1 MTDETIVAVY
11 DSAAHAEAAVAAL
24 KTAGI
29 RDSAVTMHAE
39 SASGTTAATPPDQ
52 GFWSRLF
59 GTEPDTTAAVYDRS
73 LKGGAIVV
81 TVEAPEIDTAR
92 VEHILD
98 SHHPIDM
105 EERAASYGVAQSTT
119 TTMTEAVAR
128 PTMPAATQPVAA
140 QAMATDNGAI
150 QLSEE
155 SLVVGTRVVNR
166 GGTRIR
172 RFVVEKPV
180 EQSVTLHD
188 EKVSVERRPIT
199 DGRPVTDAAAF
210 TDKTIEMTE
219 TAEEAVVGKTARVV
233 EEVALRKE
241 AVEHIETI
249 RDTVRKEEV
258 EIEQVPGTATTTTSG
273 VTPMTPDAA
282 KI

>member
-24 KTAGI
+24 KAAGAPDNAI
-29 RDSAVTMHAE
+29 TMHAE
-39 SASGTTAATPPDQ
+39 SANGATAATQPDQ

-59 GTEPDTTAAVYDRS
+59 GTEPDSTAAVYDRS
-73 LKGGAIVV
+73 LKGGSTVV
-81 TVEAPEIDTAR
+81 TVQSPEGDVAR
-92 VEHILD
+92 VVQILE
-98 SHHPIDM
+98 SHHPVNM
-105 EERAASYGVAQSTT
+105 EERAASYGLAQTT
-119 TTMTEAVAR
+119 TTTTTQPLAT
-128 PTMPAATQPVAA
+128 PTMPVAA
-140 QAMATDNGAI
+140 QPTATDNGAI

-180 EQSVTLHD
+180 EQTVTLHE
-188 EKVSVERRPIT
+188 EKVVVERRPIT

-210 TDKTIEMTE
+210 TDKTVEMME

-233 EEVALRKE
+233 EEVAIRKE
-241 AVEHIETI
+241 AVEHTETI
-249 RDTVRKEEV
+249 RDTIRKEEV
-258 EIEQVPGTATTTTSG
+258 EIEKVPGTATEITPGTTP
-273 VTPMTPDAA
+273 VNPRAP

>member
-24 KTAGI
+24 KSAGAP
-29 RDSAVTMHAE
+29 DSAITMHAE
-39 SASGTTAATPPDQ
+39 SATGTTAATPPDQ

-59 GTEPDTTAAVYDRS
+59 GPEPDSTAAVYDRS
-73 LKGGAIVV
+73 LKGGSTVV
-81 TVEAPEIDTAR
+81 TVQSPEGDVAR
-92 VEHILD
+92 VVQILE
-98 SHHPIDM
+98 SHHPVDM
-105 EERAASYGVAQSTT
+105 EERAASYGVTQTT
-119 TTMTEAVAR
+119 TTTTTQPLAT
-128 PTMPAATQPVAA
+128 PTMPVASQPTATG
-140 QAMATDNGAI
+140 NEAI

-180 EQSVTLHD
+180 EQTVTLHE
-188 EKVSVERRPIT
+188 EKVVVERRPIT
-199 DGRPVTDAAAF
+199 DGRPVTGAAF

-233 EEVALRKE
+233 EEVAIRKE
-241 AVEHIETI
+241 AVEHTETI

-258 EIEQVPGTATTTTSG
+258 EIEQVPGTSAETTTG
-273 VTPMTPDAA
+273 VTPMNPRAP

>member
-24 KTAGI
+24 KAEGAP
-29 RDSAVTMHAE
+29 DSAITMHAE
-39 SASGTTAATPPDQ
+39 NVTGTTAATQPDQ

-59 GTEPDTTAAVYDRS
+59 GAEPDSTAAVYDRS
-73 LKGGAIVV
+73 LKGGATVV
-81 TVEAPEIDTAR
+81 TVQSPAGDVTR
-92 VEHILD
+92 VVQILE
-98 SHHPIDM
+98 SHHPVDM
-105 EERAASYGVAQSTT
+105 EERAASYGVAQTT
-119 TTMTEAVAR
+119 TTTTQPLTT
-128 PTMPAATQPVAA
+128 PTMPVATAQTAATG
-140 QAMATDNGAI
+140 NEAI

-172 RFVVEKPV
+172 RFVVENPV
-180 EQSVTLHD
+180 EQTVTLHE
-188 EKVSVERRPIT
+188 EKVMVERRPVT
-199 DGRPVTDAAAF
+199 DGRPVTDTAAF
-210 TDKTIEMTE
+210 TDKTIEMME

-233 EEVALRKE
+233 EEVAIRKE
-241 AVEHIETI
+241 AVEHTETI

-258 EIEQVPGTATTTTSG
+258 EIEQVPGTSTETTTG
-273 VTPMTPDAA
+273 VTPMNPRAP